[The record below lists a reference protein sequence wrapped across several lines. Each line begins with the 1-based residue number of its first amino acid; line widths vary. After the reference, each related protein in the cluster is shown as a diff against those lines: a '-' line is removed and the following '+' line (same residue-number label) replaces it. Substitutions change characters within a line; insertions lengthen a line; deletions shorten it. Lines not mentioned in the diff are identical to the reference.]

1 MKSWIARW
9 RRFSEWW
16 QEIGGG
22 APDKWLV
29 ALGAGVLLVFLYLK
43 STAVDA
49 DVHVTITS
57 DFRLLR
63 QLDGTLSQYVLES
76 RLGLLN
82 NYDPIVATRDEV
94 DRVLRKMQDDHPE
107 LFDASKGK
115 FAVGVAAYEQA
126 RQEKMALVEAFKSHN
141 AVLRNSIRYI
151 PMAVAQL
158 ESNGGLQSGQR
169 LKELIDALQRDLLI
183 YNFAP
188 SPAVRASTLQELS
201 DLESAAA
208 GEAGQLRSDELR
220 ALLQHAAIVV
230 GLKEEVDSYTAQILA
245 ATTVV
250 QGDNLYNSYNQYFE
264 ETQLS
269 ADLYRLLLTLF
280 SLAMVCYAALSM
292 LRLNNARN
300 DLKGAVS
307 ELEFQK
313 YALDQHS
320 IVSVADQTGRIL
332 YANPKF
338 VEVSQYELAE
348 LVGQDHRLLN
358 SGFHPKEFFRD
369 MWSSIT
375 QGKVWHGEVRN
386 RRKDGSFYWV
396 ESTIVPFMDEDGKPV
411 RYVSI
416 RSDITKRKS
425 SEMFVRQVTERLN
438 LALDGSNLALWDWN
452 VGTGEVYLSE
462 RWSEMLGGAH
472 VHTLS
477 SIEALNA
484 LTHPEDQAMIMERVV
499 TLLKGTTAFY
509 EAIHRVRTQDGNW
522 IWVQSHGKVVERD
535 DLGHAVRVVGT
546 NADVTERQRAEEELR
561 IAKERAELASIE
573 RKESEQRL
581 SYAMMATGEGLWD
594 WDLRTNIVKHN
605 RRWCEMLGL
614 DEHFLEH
621 PLTDFGPL
629 LHEDDRE
636 AAMAAIQSCLEGQG
650 GYESEHRLY
659 RTDGSVFWGL
669 DRGDVVERDAHGH
682 PLRMVGSLS
691 DITRRKEAEAA
702 MRQAKEDAENA
713 SRVKSDFLAN
723 MSHEIRTPMNGI
735 IGMSELALDT
745 DLNAEQREYIGLVK
759 SSADSL
765 LGIINDILD
774 FSKIE
779 AGQMSIEKI
788 DFSLEHTL
796 AQTMKT
802 MAFRAHQKGLELL
815 LHIGPDLPDWL
826 VGDPGRL
833 RQILLNLIGNAIK
846 FTEQGE
852 VEVSVKRSQ
861 IAAAGVGISLHFSVR
876 DTGIGIPA
884 DKQGMIFD
892 SFSQADTS
900 TTRKYGGTGLGL
912 SITKKLANLM
922 DGNIWV
928 ESVPGQGSTFNV
940 TAHFGLAEGE
950 QPSFSVGD
958 VKLKGMPALVVD
970 DNATNRFLLEEM
982 LQSWGMA
989 PCVVEDGQQ
998 ALDEL
1003 ARAAGAGT
1011 PYALVLLDVRMP
1023 GMDGFAVAE
1032 QINQHPEYTRSTI
1045 MMLTSEGQRGDA
1057 TRCKEIGVASYLTK
1071 PITQSDLFDA
1081 IMMTL
1086 GMGTE
1091 KISPLVTVHSLRETR
1106 RSLKLLLA
1114 EDNPVNQTLGV
1125 RLLGK
1130 FGHEVTVAAN
1140 GLQAVEKWQTGG
1152 FDAILMDVDMPEM
1165 NGYDAT
1171 AAIRIQEQGGTLRT
1185 PIIAMTAHAM
1195 EGSRERCLEAGM
1207 DGYLSKPIDTEALW
1221 LELERIGMATAA
1233 KAEPVVVK
1241 RVESVPSKAM
1251 VMDFDKAFMQMDHS
1265 QALFDEIVSMFLED
1279 YPQHIEKLHTAIAAD
1294 NREQIK
1300 YSGHSLKG
1308 MVAVFAAQRCAHLAE
1323 QVERLAGELACAEAV
1338 EQLEQELL
1346 ALAQALKTHTS

>member
-1 MKSWIARW
+1 MKRWIALWKELSGHWATLGAGSPDRW
-9 RRFSEWW
+9 L
-16 QEIGGG
+16 
-22 APDKWLV
+22 A
-29 ALGAGVLLVFLYLK
+29 ALGAVLLLTFLYVK

-49 DVHVTITS
+49 DAHVDVTNQL
-57 DFRLLR
+57 RLLR
-63 QLDGTLSQYVLES
+63 QLDGTLNQYVLQA

-82 NYDPIVATRDEV
+82 NYDPIVATEREMADV
-94 DRVLRKMQDDHPE
+94 VLTLQKKYPA
-107 LFDASKGK
+107 LFDLQQGKLASS
-115 FAVGVAAYEQA
+115 FAAYDRSRQA
-126 RQEKMALVEAFKSHN
+126 KLILIESFKSHN
-141 AVLRNSIRYI
+141 SVLRNSLRYI
-151 PMAVAQL
+151 PLAVSQL
-158 ESNGGLQSGQR
+158 LGQGGFQDGDRLEILIES
-169 LKELIDALQRDLLI
+169 LQRDLLI
-183 YNFAP
+183 YNFTPTAIVHAAIVKNLEDIAAFP
-188 SPAVRASTLQELS
+188 ENEVVHARRA
-201 DLESAAA
+201 DL
-208 GEAGQLRSDELR
+208 D
-220 ALLQHAAIVV
+220 ALLYHAAIVV
-230 GLKEEVDSYTAQILA
+230 GLKDEVDAYTSQLLA
-245 ATTVV
+245 TTTVV
-250 QGDNLYNSYNQYFE
+250 QGDNLYNLYNQHFE
-264 ETQLS
+264 EAQLS
-269 ADLYRLLLTLF
+269 ADLYRMLLTLF
-280 SLAMVCYAALSM
+280 SVSVLGYAAVSL

-300 DLKGAVS
+300 ELNATLS

-320 IVSVADQTGRIL
+320 IVSVADCNGLIT
-332 YANPKF
+332 YANQKF
-338 VEVSQYELAE
+338 SEVSQYPLAE
-348 LVGQDHRLLN
+348 LVGKDHRVLN
-358 SGFHPKEFFRD
+358 SGFHSKEFFRE
-369 MWSSIT
+369 MWSTIS

-386 RRKDGSFYWV
+386 RRKDGGFYWV
-396 ESTIVPFMDEDGKPV
+396 ESTIVPFMDEGGRPL

-425 SEMFVRQVTERLN
+425 SEMFVRQATERLN

-462 RWSEMLGGAH
+462 RWSEMLGS
-472 VHTLS
+472 VKSHTNTT
-477 SIEALNA
+477 IDALNA
-484 LTHPEDQAMIMERVV
+484 LTHPDDQAMIMGRVV
-499 TLLKGTTAFY
+499 TLLKGEIAFY
-509 EAIHRVRTQDGNW
+509 ETIHRVRAVDGRW
-522 IWVQSHGKVVERD
+522 LWVQSHGKVVERD
-535 DLGHAVRVVGT
+535 DLGHALRVVGT
-546 NADVTERQRAEEELR
+546 NADVTERQQAEEELR
-561 IAKERAELASIE
+561 LAKERAERASIE

-594 WDLRTNIVKHN
+594 WDLRTNMVKHN

-614 DEHFLEH
+614 GEQYLEH
-621 PLTDFGPL
+621 PLADFEFL
-629 LHEDDRE
+629 LHEDYKE
-636 AAMAAIQSCLEGQG
+636 VAMEAIQYCLEGHG
-650 GYESEHRLY
+650 GYESEYQMR
-659 RTDGSVFWGL
+659 RTDGSVIWVL
-669 DRGDVVERDAHGH
+669 DRGDVVERDAEGH
-682 PLRMVGSLS
+682 PQRMVGSLS

-745 DLNAEQREYIGLVK
+745 NLNAEQREYIGLVK

-779 AGQMSIEKI
+779 AGQMTIEKI

-802 MAFRAHQKGLELL
+802 VAFRAHEKGLELL
-815 LHIGPDLPDWL
+815 LHIAPDLPDWL

-833 RQILLNLIGNAIK
+833 RQILLNLISNAVK

-852 VEVSVKRSQ
+852 IEVSVRRSQ
-861 IAAAGVGISLHFSVR
+861 VAAASEGITLHFSVR
-876 DTGIGIPA
+876 DTGIGIPV

-912 SITKKLANLM
+912 SITKRLANLM

-950 QPSFSVGD
+950 QPAFSVGD
-958 VKLKGMPALVVD
+958 VKLRGMPALVVD
-970 DNATNRFLLEEM
+970 DNPTNRFLLDEM

-989 PCVVEDGQQ
+989 PFVVEDGPQ

-1032 QINQHPEYTRSTI
+1032 YIYRHPEYARSTI

-1057 TRCKEIGVASYLTK
+1057 LRCKEIGIASYLTK

-1081 IMMTL
+1081 IMTTL
-1086 GMGTE
+1086 GMGAE
-1091 KISPLVTVHSLRETR
+1091 KITPLVTVHSLRETR

-1125 RLLGK
+1125 RLLSK
-1130 FGHEVTVAAN
+1130 FGHEVTVANN
-1140 GLQAVEKWQTGG
+1140 GLQAVVKWQEGG
-1152 FDAILMDVDMPEM
+1152 YDAILMDVDMPEM

-1171 AAIRIQEQGGTLRT
+1171 AAIRIQEQGGSLHT

-1221 LELERIGMATAA
+1221 LELERVGMAVAKEAA
-1233 KAEPVVVK
+1233 PVVVK
-1241 RVESVPSKAM
+1241 HVEAVPSKAL
-1251 VMDFDKAFMQMDHS
+1251 VMDFDKAFAQMDQS
-1265 QALFDEIVSMFLED
+1265 QELFDEIVSMFLED
-1279 YPQHIEKLHTAIAAD
+1279 YPQHIENLHAAIAAG
-1294 NREQIK
+1294 NSEQIK

-1323 QVERLAGELACAEAV
+1323 QVERLAREPACVEAV